1 MITKDDIA
9 DLSEAFT
16 QFNSKMYSWKTETYS
31 SIPSI
36 SDDECIREVENLL
49 EQGVMFTTPT
59 FKDIAR
65 SIHKSKEYVRRIKLS
80 QGDTSFVIVDDEEGV
95 TYGAGMYDP
104 RQEDNYHR
112 VTSVAHLPEHYREKM
127 FLLRLAE
134 PGNFIPEVG
143 YRGEDGV
150 FILLCGQYPIAD

>member
-1 MITKDDIA
+1 MLTKDDIA

-16 QFNSKMYSWKTETYS
+16 QFDNKMYSWKTQVYS
-31 SIPSI
+31 SIPGI

-65 SIHKSKEYVRRIKLS
+65 SVHSTKEFVRRTKLS
-80 QGDTSFVIVDDEEGV
+80 RGDKSFVIVEDEGGV
-95 TYGAGMYDP
+95 TYGVGAYDS
-104 RQEDNYHR
+104 RREDNYHK
-112 VTSVAHLPEHYREKM
+112 VASVDCLPEHYKEKM
-127 FLLRLAE
+127 FLLRLVE
-134 PGNFIPEVG
+134 PSNFIPEVG
-143 YRGEDGV
+143 YRGVNGI